1 MPFGLMVHGI
11 TYADEHDSGQMYERL
26 WRPVMKDGVITFIRP
41 EECPVI
47 RSIREQKAKV
57 FVKDEN
63 LQSCDDLYQ
72 EVTKDG
78 LD

>member
-1 MPFGLMVHGI
+1 
-11 TYADEHDSGQMYERL
+11 
-26 WRPVMKDGVITFIRP
+26 MKDGVITFIRP

-47 RSIREQKAKV
+47 RPIREQKAKV

-78 LD
+78 LE

>member
-1 MPFGLMVHGI
+1 M
-11 TYADEHDSGQMYERL
+11 ASGNER
-26 WRPVMKDGVITFIRP
+26 WRDHIYTP

-47 RSIREQKAKV
+47 RPIREQKAKV